1 MVGSNISP
9 DVDFTLSYNG
19 TYTIS
24 RNSLQTT
31 SNGDYYT
38 HTAGVKI
45 NLTFLGGMVLRNEV
59 NNSLSTGLA
68 QGYNKNTI
76 LWNIALGRKFLDD
89 DRGDIRFAVTDLL
102 DQNRNVTRTVTE
114 TYTADTETQ
123 ALGRYF
129 MAMLTYTF
137 R

>member
-1 MVGSNISP
+1 
-9 DVDFTLSYNG
+9 
-19 TYTIS
+19 
-24 RNSLQTT
+24 
-31 SNGDYYT
+31 
-38 HTAGVKI
+38 
-45 NLTFLGGMVLRNEV
+45 MVLRNEV

-129 MAMLTYTF
+129 MAMLTYTV